1 MCLVQLG
8 VRLLVEV
15 EEASKVFRI
24 LNVFVISEEE
34 KHLLQLF
41 DHVLRLSLVVVF
53 CLSIKL
59 SRGVFQFVGLGC
71 LLTFRN
77 DFLNSAFSIRAV
89 QFF

>member
-1 MCLVQLG
+1 
-8 VRLLVEV
+8 
-15 EEASKVFRI
+15 
-24 LNVFVISEEE
+24 
-34 KHLLQLF
+34 
-41 DHVLRLSLVVVF
+41 VF